1 MPRPDLRWDRAPG
14 SPDAVV
20 LVLHGGQ
27 ESSLRAVRWS
37 DPAVL
42 RMWPVAKSTAHAGG
56 ERLAVARLRYAVRGW
71 NGPAASPLVDTR
83 AALDD
88 VGRRYPG
95 RPIALVGHSMGGRV
109 ALALAGDERVR
120 HVVGLAPWV
129 EEGDPVRP
137 HPGLRLLVVHGM
149 ADRVTSP
156 TASRRLVESLQPSA
170 LVASF
175 VGLRAEGHAM
185 LRRWRTWDQLTSG
198 SLMHALTTAPHAP
211 AGFAAL
217 GARASS
223 EGLTT
228 VV

>member
-129 EEGDPVRP
+129 EAGDPVRP
-137 HPGLRLLVVHGM
+137 HPGLRLLVVHGL
-149 ADRVTSP
+149 ADKVTSP
-156 TASRRLVESLQPSA
+156 KASRRLVESLQSA
-170 LVASF
+170 GRVASF
-175 VGLRAEGHAM
+175 VGLRGEGHAM
-185 LRRWRTWDQLTSG
+185 LRRWRTWDQLTTG
-198 SLMHALTTAPHAP
+198 YVVQALTTASHAP